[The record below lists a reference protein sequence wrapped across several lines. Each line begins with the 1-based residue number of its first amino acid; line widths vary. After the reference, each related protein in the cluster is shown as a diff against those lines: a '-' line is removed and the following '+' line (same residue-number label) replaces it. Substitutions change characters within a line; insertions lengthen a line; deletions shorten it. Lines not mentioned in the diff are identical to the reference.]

1 MITVGVETSSRMDV
15 GKPRVVQDAEEAG
28 LEIRFS
34 MFGVDKSGTYSASLV
49 VKQWLQ
55 IAETLIFS
63 RERSLT

>member
-1 MITVGVETSSRMDV
+1 MITVGVETLSRMDV

-34 MFGVDKSGTYSASLV
+34 MFEVDKSGTYSASLV
-49 VKQWLQ
+49 VNQWLQ

>member
-34 MFGVDKSGTYSASLV
+34 MFEVDKSGTYSASLV
-49 VKQWLQ
+49 VNQWLQ